1 MKTQREQL
9 YQDFIVSNLESSK
22 NRFDSLSNVLKQL
35 QLFNLLCENEVRY
48 FIENSFFNK
57 PEAEFFHDIQ
67 QRVLY
72 HRLEENKIMS
82 GKVKKGGF
90 INVGNGSRIQGT
102 VHVGGLQPD
111 YIIDTKSLEI
121 EKYLKIVEEKTKNK
135 TNEEQIDIIGN
146 IVRSVIDRTEYTD
159 ERYLALLE
167 DYKNKQ
173 IEIPLSEYLKIK
185 KGVCREISL
194 LTIIGLNSIGIE
206 SYYYYVKV
214 NTQFN
219 NKSKDEDHAIV
230 VVNQDNK
237 LIVIDNYFRAF
248 NKQQFDLLQS
258 PEGVEVLSG
267 LMYDNVADAQKG
279 TAKII
284 MSRLYPENKHNMK
297 YIK

>member
-1 MKTQREQL
+1 MKTLREQL
-9 YQDFIVSNLESSK
+9 YQDFIISNLESNK
-22 NRFDSLSNVLKQL
+22 EKYDSLDNLLKQL
-35 QLFNLLCENEVRY
+35 QSFNLLCENEVRY
-48 FIENSFFNK
+48 FYDNNFFNK
-57 PEAEFFHDIQ
+57 PEVEFFHDIQ

-111 YIIDTKSLEI
+111 YIIDTRSLEI
-121 EKYLKIVEEKTKNK
+121 ENYLKVVEKQTKNK
-135 TNEEQIDIIGN
+135 TYEEQIDIIGQ
-146 IVRSVIDRTEYTD
+146 IVRSFIERTEYTD
-159 ERYLALLE
+159 EKYLALLE
-167 DYKNKQ
+167 NYKNKQ

-214 NTQFN
+214 NTEFN

-230 VVNQDNK
+230 VVNQDNN
-237 LIVIDNYFRAF
+237 LMVIDNYFRAF
-248 NKQQFDLLQS
+248 NKQQFDLLQT

-279 TAKII
+279 KAKII
-284 MSRLYPENKHNMK
+284 MSRLYPENKHNVK
-297 YIK
+297 YVK